1 MYEQPQQLAQTAG
14 RPNVTLQIPRL
25 DRPHTAFGE
34 LSALFRFEP
43 GTEATLE
50 NVMSIER
57 LRNDFPLEGEKET
70 HLRWIAL
77 PTLSSAPLGP
87 DRSKQLALRT
97 AGSHWSGGQRE
108 P

>member
-1 MYEQPQQLAQTAG
+1 MYKQPQQLARAAG

-25 DRPHTAFGE
+25 DRPHMAFGE
-34 LSALFRFEP
+34 LSALFCFEP
-43 GTEATLE
+43 GSEATLE
-50 NVMSIER
+50 DVMSIEH

-70 HLRWIAL
+70 RLRWIAL
-77 PTLSSAPLGP
+77 PMLSRAPLGP
-87 DRSKQLALRT
+87 DRSKQLALKT